1 MAKKNKNS
9 QQVPDE
15 TVNLKSRLEETEET
29 LRAIRQ
35 YMVDAF
41 VVTRS
46 GGTEVVTLGN
56 SEFPYRRMVESMNE
70 GAVTLIPDGTIF
82 YCNSRFSEMVRVDSE
97 KLVGVRFKD
106 LIRPEEQSAFEAIFT
121 TAGRHGSRGEFCL
134 QPPAGSCIPVQLS
147 IYELEGDTASG
158 VSIIATDITERIRAE
173 EKIRALASQLAMAEQ
188 EERQRISQI
197 LHDDLQQRLFAIKTQ
212 LAFLVNDSDPDK
224 SPASMKEELKQIQ
237 RWLSDAIGITR
248 SLSID
253 LSPII
258 LQGEGLAEAILWLTS
273 QMKERHGL
281 IVQMETRDNL
291 KDLDNHMRMLL
302 FQTIRELLFNI
313 VKHAGTSHATITLER
328 VNQRARVT
336 ISDSGQGFEVATVM
350 NDSKTA
356 HGLLVIQDRLGLMGC
371 NLEIASEPGQ
381 GTRIVIEAPM
391 TDSSV
396 STETT

>member
-1 MAKKNKNS
+1 MAKKNKNLP
-9 QQVPDE
+9 QVADE

-46 GGTEVVTLGN
+46 NGTEVVTL
-56 SEFPYRRMVESMNE
+56 SDTEFPYRRMVESMNE

-82 YCNSRFSEMVRVDSE
+82 YCNSRFSEMVQMDCE
-97 KLVGVRFKD
+97 ELIGVHFKD
-106 LIRPEEQSAFEAIFT
+106 LIRPEEQSAFEEIFSK
-121 TAGRHGSRGEFCL
+121 AGPHGSRGEFCL
-134 QPPAGSCIPVQLS
+134 QPPAGNCIPVQLS
-147 IYELEGDTASG
+147 IYELEGDTTSG

-188 EERQRISQI
+188 EERHRISQI

-212 LAFLVNDSDPDK
+212 LTFLMNDSDVDK
-224 SPASMKEELKQIQ
+224 SPAAMREELKQVQ

-258 LQGEGLAEAILWLTS
+258 LQGEGLAEAILWLAS

-281 IVQMETRDNL
+281 IVQMEAKDNL
-291 KDLDNHMRMLL
+291 NHLDNHMRMLL
-302 FQTIRELLFNI
+302 FQTIRELFFNV
-313 VKHAGTSHATITLER
+313 VKHAGTLNTTIKLEQ
-328 VNQRARVT
+328 VDERARVT
-336 ISDSGQGFEVATVM
+336 ISDTGKGFDIATVM

-371 NLEIASEPGQ
+371 SMEITSEPDR
-381 GTRIVIEAPM
+381 GTRVVIDAPM
-391 TDSSV
+391 GASS
-396 STETT
+396 S